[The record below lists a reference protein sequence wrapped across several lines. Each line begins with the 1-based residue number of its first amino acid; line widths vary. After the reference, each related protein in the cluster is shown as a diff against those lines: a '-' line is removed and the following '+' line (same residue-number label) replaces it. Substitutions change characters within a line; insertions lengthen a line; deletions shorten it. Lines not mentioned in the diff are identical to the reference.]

1 MWRPRTAKGLRSTLL
16 SLEHKRQSRILWV
29 MRLEMRSE
37 TSPCDVLYPAKKLE
51 LYPVCSGGAIKQEMG
66 CGELGT
72 LVHSHGSE
80 INKAELGQDL

>member
-1 MWRPRTAKGLRSTLL
+1 MFFILQRSLNYIL
-16 SLEHKRQSRILWV
+16 SAV
-29 MRLEMRSE
+29 
-37 TSPCDVLYPAKKLE
+37 
-51 LYPVCSGGAIKQEMG
+51 GAIKQEMG